1 MLKPYLLLGEIVR
14 PQGVRGE
21 VKVRHYTDDP
31 ARFEELETVY
41 FEKDGQYSPVALLS
55 AREQKGDVFL
65 LLEGV
70 ADRDAAEKLRGQ
82 KLYVDRAHAR
92 ELGEDEAFIADMLG
106 MHAENE
112 QGEAL
117 GTLKAVVPAGGAD
130 VFVLDTPQGE
140 LMFPA
145 IGEVV
150 LKLDV
155 ENERM
160 VLCQARLS
168 EVSVYADRHTDH
180 LS

>member
-41 FEKDGQYSPVALLS
+41 LEKDGQYSPIGLLD

-65 LLEGV
+65 QLEGV
-70 ADRDAAEKLRGQ
+70 TDRDMAEKLRGQ

-92 ELGEDEAFIADMLG
+92 ELGENEAFIADMLG
-106 MHAENE
+106 MQAVSE
-112 QGEAL
+112 QGMPL
-117 GTLKAVVPAGGAD
+117 GTLKDVAPAGGAD
-130 VFVLDTPQGE
+130 VFVLDTPKGE

-145 IGEVV
+145 IGDVV
-150 LKLDV
+150 LELDV
-155 ENERM
+155 ENARM
-160 VLCQARLS
+160 VLCEARLS
-168 EVSVYADRHTDH
+168 EVSVYADRYTDH